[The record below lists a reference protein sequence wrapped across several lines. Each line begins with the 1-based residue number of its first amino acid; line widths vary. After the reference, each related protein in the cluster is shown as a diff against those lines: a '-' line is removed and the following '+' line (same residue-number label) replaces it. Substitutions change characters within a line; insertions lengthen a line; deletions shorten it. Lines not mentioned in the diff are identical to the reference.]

1 MKKMLS
7 LFLVLAMALNC
18 LPATAE
24 ENSSDTTIST
34 QAGEPPEMPN
44 GETPQ
49 GTPPEM
55 PNGEAPQGNPPEM
68 PNGEAPQGTP
78 PDGAPNGQGGPGGG
92 SSQPDSY
99 DAATTIS
106 EDTTLQGGTYAS
118 TGTDE
123 NAILVTDGTL
133 NAEGVTITRDSSDS
147 TGGVASSCCS
157 CGSRKAVCR
166 PRKVVSSRSR
176 SRCCADWSSAERL
189 VRGGAK
195 TYRVSCA

>member
-1 MKKMLS
+1 MLS

-34 QAGEPPEMPN
+34 QAGEPPEMPD
-44 GETPQ
+44 
-49 GTPPEM
+49 
-55 PNGEAPQGNPPEM
+55 GEAPQGNPPEM

-147 TGGVASSCCS
+147 TGGDSASFY
-157 CGSRKAVCR
+157 GV
-166 PRKVVSSRSR
+166 
-176 SRCCADWSSAERL
+176 
-189 VRGGAK
+189 GAAALAPAA
-195 TYRVSCA
+195 R